1 MSANAKTSQLA
12 KGIAVIRAL
21 SGHEFDG
28 LRLTQVAQACGL
40 QVPNTLHL
48 LEELEALGIT
58 QRNPR
63 ENGLWHLGPAM
74 VQMALA
80 FQAHLSL
87 AHQRLAD
94 FEHNYTRTPN

>member
-1 MSANAKTSQLA
+1 MSDAKTSQLA

-40 QVPNTLHL
+40 LTPNTLRL

-63 ENGLWHLGPAM
+63 DNGCWHLGPAM
-74 VQMALA
+74 VQIALG
-80 FQAHLSL
+80 FQAHLATKRQALS
-87 AHQRLAD
+87 D